1 MAFLRQLGSLY
12 GAGDG
17 FTGVSAG
24 RSGFTGIGAGEGYTG
39 IGAGDSGF
47 TGVGAGEGYTG
58 IGAGSGYTGAGAEEE
73 GATSAPVVQPG
84 ALLVPVGPLLLYP
97 LP

>member
-39 IGAGDSGF
+39 
-47 TGVGAGEGYTG
+47 VGAGEGYTG

-73 GATSAPVVQPG
+73 GSTSAPVVQPE
-84 ALLVPVGPLLLYP
+84 APLVPVGPLLLYP